1 MSQNEREDYAK
12 WEADVG
18 RNNNKD
24 DVTDSP
30 SHTPVV
36 PLYQAKIVDA
46 AKHDPI
52 LIGLANQ
59 VKNETLTQDWETTIS
74 FFDPCHVR
82 YRRTRGPGIGLSSHV
97 ELFLCPTS
105 ESRSRVFLFNIMGS
119 LVKEDHKEDLE
130 NEKADKTFV
139 IQKLVPIIQRLQRA
153 MKPSSWKTAFLRR
166 MIRKNVPFGHGFAH
180 QIFDGDGIF
189 LHYQG
194 NRMKAADLT
203 FRDYSTPSSCD
214 VLLNAYRRFLDSAA
228 RNTPDK
234 QISSAVVGTGMY
246 GQDLLRSEM
255 LDRYNTHTKHCPDCL
270 RALQRTRQARA
281 RNDIATTALI
291 GSAGASTV
299 ISVLS
304 SLAPARRL
312 TLLSAGVGGALWVA
326 VKLLLLREKKL
337 AKKVQSFL
345 FEDYVH
351 ADKD

>member
-1 MSQNEREDYAK
+1 
-12 WEADVG
+12 
-18 RNNNKD
+18 
-24 DVTDSP
+24 
-30 SHTPVV
+30 
-36 PLYQAKIVDA
+36 
-46 AKHDPI
+46 
-52 LIGLANQ
+52 
-59 VKNETLTQDWETTIS
+59 
-74 FFDPCHVR
+74 
-82 YRRTRGPGIGLSSHV
+82 
-97 ELFLCPTS
+97 
-105 ESRSRVFLFNIMGS
+105 MGS

-246 GQDLLRSEM
+246 GQGLLRSEM

-299 ISVLS
+299 ISFLS

-312 TLLSAGVGGALWVA
+312 TLLSAGVGGALWIA